1 MTIYDQML
9 AAYPQQTEK
18 QQHNARIEVAQ
29 QIVLAGLARSDFFS
43 KAAFYGGTCLRIF
56 HNLQRFSEDM
66 DFSLLQTDEAFTWE
80 TYFPYI
86 EQEFEALGRTV
97 TITKKDKRS
106 FGKVES
112 AFLKDNTEVVNLQFL
127 TEKSLKIKIE
137 VDTYPPLG
145 FATEQRLLFQ
155 PYPFY
160 TRCIVPSD
168 LFAGKIHA
176 LLFRQWKSRVKGR
189 DWYDFEWYI
198 RNNIP
203 LHFAHLQERVRQCN
217 DIELTKEQFIEML
230 RDKITNTNI
239 NDVRVDVE
247 PFLIGNLH
255 DLDIWSNEYFLQ
267 IAGMIRYENV
277 H

>member
-1 MTIYDQML
+1 ML

-18 QQHNARIEVAQ
+18 LQHNARIEVAQ
-29 QIVLAGLARSDFFS
+29 QIVVAGLARSDFFS

-56 HNLQRFSEDM
+56 HNLHRFSEDM
-66 DFSLLQTDEAFTWE
+66 DFSLLQTDETFAWE

-86 EQEFEALGRTV
+86 EREFEALGRIV

-112 AFLKDNTEVVNLQFL
+112 AFFKGNTEVVNLQFQ
-127 TEKSLKIKIE
+127 TEKSLKVKIE

-198 RNNIP
+198 RHNVP
-203 LHFAHLQERVRQCN
+203 LHFEHLQERVRQCN
-217 DIELTKEQFIEML
+217 DLEITKEQFTDML
-230 RDKITNTNI
+230 RDKITHTDI
-239 NDVRVDVE
+239 SDVRADVE
-247 PFLIGNLH
+247 PFLIGNPH

-267 IAGMIRYENV
+267 IANMIRFV
-277 H
+277 

>member
-66 DFSLLQTDEAFTWE
+66 DFSLLQTDEKFTWE

-86 EQEFEALGRTV
+86 EREFEALGRTV

-112 AFLKDNTEVVNLQFL
+112 AFLKDNTEVVNLHFQ

-145 FATEQRLLFQ
+145 FATEQRLLLQ

-160 TRCIVPSD
+160 SRCIGPSD
-168 LFAGKIHA
+168 LFAGKVHA

-198 RNNIP
+198 RNNVP
-203 LHFAHLQERVRQCN
+203 LHFEHLQERVRQCN
-217 DIELTKEQFIEML
+217 DIDLTKEQFVRIL
-230 RDKITNTNI
+230 HDKITHTDI
-239 NDVRVDVE
+239 NDVRTDVE
-247 PFLIGNLH
+247 PFLIGNPH
-255 DLDIWSNEYFLQ
+255 DLDIWSNDYFLQ
-267 IAGMIRYENV
+267 IAEMIRFE
-277 H
+277 

>member
-9 AAYPQQTEK
+9 AAYPQQTAQ

-66 DFSLLQTDEAFTWE
+66 DFSLMQADQTFAWE
-80 TYFPYI
+80 SYFPYI
-86 EQEFEALGRTV
+86 EREFEALGRTV
-97 TITKKDKRS
+97 KITKKDKRT

-112 AFLKDNTEVVNLQFL
+112 AFLKDNTEVVNLQFQ

-145 FATEQRLLFQ
+145 FATEQRLLFL

-168 LFAGKIHA
+168 LFAGKMHA

-198 RNNIP
+198 RNNVP
-203 LHFAHLQERVRQCN
+203 LHFEHLQERVRQCN
-217 DIELTKEQFIEML
+217 NIELTMEQFIEML
-230 RDKITNTNI
+230 RNKIANTDI
-239 NDVRVDVE
+239 SDVRADVE
-247 PFLIGNLH
+247 PFLIGNLNN
-255 DLDIWSNEYFLQ
+255 LDIWSNDYFLQ
-267 IAGMIRYENV
+267 IAGMIRFA
-277 H
+277 

>member
-1 MTIYDQML
+1 MSVYEQML
-9 AAYPQQTEK
+9 AAYPQQTAQ

-66 DFSLLQTDEAFTWE
+66 DFSLMQTDENFAWE

-86 EQEFEALGRTV
+86 EREFEALGRTV
-97 TITKKDKRS
+97 TITKKDKRT

-112 AFLKDNTEVVNLQFL
+112 AFLKDNTEVVNIEFQ

-145 FATEQRLLFQ
+145 FATEQCLLYQ

-160 TRCIVPSD
+160 TSCIVPSD
-168 LFAGKIHA
+168 LFAGKMHA

-189 DWYDFEWYI
+189 DWYDFEWYV
-198 RNNIP
+198 RFNVP

-217 DIELTKEQFIEML
+217 GIELTREQFVEML
-230 RDKITNTNI
+230 RDKITHTDI
-239 NDVRVDVE
+239 NDVRADVE

-255 DLDIWSNEYFLQ
+255 NLDIWSNEYFLR
-267 IAGMIRYENV
+267 IAEMIQFV
-277 H
+277 

>member
-1 MTIYDQML
+1 MTVYDQML
-9 AAYPQQTEK
+9 AAYPQQTAQ

-66 DFSLLQTDEAFTWE
+66 DFSLMQTDETFAWE

-86 EQEFEALGRTV
+86 EREFEALGRTV
-97 TITKKDKRS
+97 TITKKDRRT

-112 AFLKDNTEVVNLQFL
+112 AFLKDNTEVVNLQFQ

-168 LFAGKIHA
+168 LFAGKMHA

-198 RNNIP
+198 RNNVP
-203 LHFAHLQERVRQCN
+203 LHFEHLQERVRQCN
-217 DIELTKEQFIEML
+217 NIELTKDQFVEML
-230 RDKITNTNI
+230 RNKIANTDI
-239 NDVRVDVE
+239 NDVRADVE
-247 PFLIGNLH
+247 PFLIGNLNNP
-255 DLDIWSNEYFLQ
+255 DIWSNDYFLQ
-267 IAGMIRYENV
+267 IAEMIRFV
-277 H
+277 

>member
-1 MTIYDQML
+1 MTVYDQML
-9 AAYPQQTEK
+9 AAYPQQTAQ

-66 DFSLLQTDEAFTWE
+66 DFSLMQKDETFAWE

-86 EQEFEALGRTV
+86 EREFEALGRTV
-97 TITKKDKRS
+97 TITKKDRRT

-112 AFLKDNTEVVNLQFL
+112 AFLKDNTEVVNLQFQ

-168 LFAGKIHA
+168 LFAGKMHA

-198 RNNIP
+198 RNNVP
-203 LHFAHLQERVRQCN
+203 LHFEHLQERVRQCN
-217 DIELTKEQFIEML
+217 NIELTKDQFVEML
-230 RDKITNTNI
+230 RDKIANTDI
-239 NDVRVDVE
+239 NDVRADVE
-247 PFLIGNLH
+247 PFLIGNLNNP
-255 DLDIWSNEYFLQ
+255 DIWSNDYFLQ
-267 IAGMIRYENV
+267 IAEMIRFV
-277 H
+277 

>member
-66 DFSLLQTDEAFTWE
+66 DFSLLQTDETFAWE

-86 EQEFEALGRTV
+86 EREFEALGRIV

-112 AFLKDNTEVVNLQFL
+112 AFLKDNTEVVNLQFQ
-127 TEKSLKIKIE
+127 TEKSLKIKME

-145 FATEQRLLFQ
+145 FAAEQRLLVQ

-176 LLFRQWKSRVKGR
+176 LLFRQWKNRVKGR

-198 RNNIP
+198 RNNVP
-203 LHFAHLQERVRQCN
+203 LHFEHLQERVRQCN
-217 DIELTKEQFIEML
+217 DLEITKEQFTVML
-230 RDKITNTNI
+230 RDKITHTDI
-239 NDVRVDVE
+239 SDVRADVE
-247 PFLIGNLH
+247 PFLIGNPH

-267 IAGMIRYENV
+267 IADMIRYE
-277 H
+277 

>member
-9 AAYPQQTEK
+9 AAYPQQTAQ

-29 QIVLAGLARSDFFS
+29 QIVLAGLARSDFFG

-66 DFSLLQTDEAFTWE
+66 DFSLMQTDETFNWE

-86 EQEFEALGRTV
+86 EREFEALGRTV
-97 TITKKDKRS
+97 TITKKDKRT

-112 AFLKDNTEVVNLQFL
+112 AFLKDNTEVVNLQFQ

-137 VDTYPPLG
+137 VDTCPPLS

-160 TRCIVPSD
+160 TRCIMPSD
-168 LFAGKIHA
+168 LFAGKMHA

-198 RNNIP
+198 RNNVP
-203 LHFAHLQERVRQCN
+203 LHFEHLQERVRQCN
-217 DIELTKEQFIEML
+217 NIELTKEQFIEML
-230 RDKITNTNI
+230 HNKIANTDI
-239 NDVRVDVE
+239 NDVRADVE
-247 PFLIGNLH
+247 PFLIGNLNN
-255 DLDIWSNEYFLQ
+255 LDIWSNDYFGLL
-267 IAGMIRYENV
+267 AERVNFT
-277 H
+277 

>member
-29 QIVLAGLARSDFFS
+29 QIVLAGLARSDFFN
-43 KAAFYGGTCLRIF
+43 KAAFCGGTCLRIF

-66 DFSLLQTDEAFTWE
+66 DFSLLQMDEAFAWE

-86 EQEFEALGRTV
+86 EREFEALGRAV

-112 AFLKDNTEVVNLQFL
+112 AFLKDNTEVVNLQFQ

-145 FATEQRLLFQ
+145 FTTEQRLLFQ

-198 RNNIP
+198 RNNVP
-203 LHFAHLQERVRQCN
+203 LHFEHLQERVRQCN
-217 DIELTKEQFIEML
+217 NIDLTKEQFIEML
-230 RDKITNTNI
+230 RNKIVSTDI
-239 NDVRVDVE
+239 SDVRADVE
-247 PFLIGNLH
+247 PFLIGNPH
-255 DLDIWSNEYFLQ
+255 DLDIWSNDYFLQ
-267 IAGMIRYENV
+267 IANMIRFE
-277 H
+277 

>member
-29 QIVLAGLARSDFFS
+29 QIVLAGLARSDFFN

-66 DFSLLQTDEAFTWE
+66 DFSLLQMDEAFAWE

-86 EQEFEALGRTV
+86 EREFEALGRAV

-112 AFLKDNTEVVNLQFL
+112 AFLKDNTEVVNLQFQ

-145 FATEQRLLFQ
+145 FTTEQRLLFQ

-198 RNNIP
+198 RNNVP
-203 LHFAHLQERVRQCN
+203 LHFEHLQERVRQCN
-217 DIELTKEQFIEML
+217 DIDLTKEQFIEML
-230 RDKITNTNI
+230 RNKIVSTDI
-239 NDVRVDVE
+239 SDVRADVE
-247 PFLIGNLH
+247 PFLIGNPH
-255 DLDIWSNEYFLQ
+255 DLDIWSNDYFLQ
-267 IAGMIRYENV
+267 IANMIRFE
-277 H
+277 

>member
-1 MTIYDQML
+1 MTVYDQML
-9 AAYPQQTEK
+9 AAYPQQTAQ

-29 QIVLAGLARSDFFS
+29 QIVVAGLARSDFFS

-66 DFSLLQTDEAFTWE
+66 DFSLMQTHETFAWE

-86 EQEFEALGRTV
+86 EREFEALGRTV
-97 TITKKDKRS
+97 TITKKDKRT

-112 AFLKDNTEVVNLQFL
+112 AFLKDNTEVVNLQFQ

-168 LFAGKIHA
+168 LFAGKMHA

-198 RNNIP
+198 RNNVP
-203 LHFAHLQERVRQCN
+203 LHFEHLQERVRQCN
-217 DIELTKEQFIEML
+217 NIELTKDRFVEML
-230 RDKITNTNI
+230 RDKIANTDI
-239 NDVRVDVE
+239 NDVRADVE
-247 PFLIGNLH
+247 PFLIGNLNNP
-255 DLDIWSNEYFLQ
+255 DIWSNDYFLQ
-267 IAGMIRYENV
+267 IAEMIRFV
-277 H
+277 

>member
-66 DFSLLQTDEAFTWE
+66 DFSLLRTDETFAWE

-86 EQEFEALGRTV
+86 EREFEALGRIV

-112 AFLKDNTEVVNLQFL
+112 AFLKDNTEVVNLQFQ

-145 FATEQRLLFQ
+145 FAAEQRLLVQ

-198 RNNIP
+198 RNNVP
-203 LHFAHLQERVRQCN
+203 LHFEHLQERVRQCN
-217 DIELTKEQFIEML
+217 DLEITKEQFTDML
-230 RDKITNTNI
+230 RDKITHTDI
-239 NDVRVDVE
+239 SDVRADVE
-247 PFLIGNLH
+247 PFLIGNPH

-267 IAGMIRYENV
+267 IANMIRFE
-277 H
+277 

>member
-9 AAYPQQTEK
+9 AVYPQQTEK

-29 QIVLAGLARSDFFS
+29 QIVLAGLARSDFFN

-66 DFSLLQTDEAFTWE
+66 DFSLLQMDEAFAWE

-86 EQEFEALGRTV
+86 EREFEALGRAV

-112 AFLKDNTEVVNLQFL
+112 AFLKDNTEVVNLQFQ

-145 FATEQRLLFQ
+145 FTTEQRLLFQ

-198 RNNIP
+198 RNNVP
-203 LHFAHLQERVRQCN
+203 LHFEHLQERVRQCN
-217 DIELTKEQFIEML
+217 DIDLTKEQFIEML
-230 RDKITNTNI
+230 RNKIVSTDI
-239 NDVRVDVE
+239 SDVRADVE
-247 PFLIGNLH
+247 PFLIGNPH
-255 DLDIWSNEYFLQ
+255 DLDIWSNDYFLQ
-267 IAGMIRYENV
+267 IANMIRFE
-277 H
+277 

>member
-1 MTIYDQML
+1 MTVYDQML
-9 AAYPQQTEK
+9 AAYPQQTAQ
-18 QQHNARIEVAQ
+18 QQHNAHIEVAQ
-29 QIVLAGLARSDFFS
+29 QIVVAGLARSDFFS

-66 DFSLLQTDEAFTWE
+66 DFSLMQKDETFAWE

-86 EQEFEALGRTV
+86 EREFEALGRTV
-97 TITKKDKRS
+97 TITKKDKRT

-112 AFLKDNTEVVNLQFL
+112 AFLKDNTEVVNLLFQ

-168 LFAGKIHA
+168 LFAGKMHA

-198 RNNIP
+198 RNNVP
-203 LHFAHLQERVRQCN
+203 LHFEHLQERVRQCN
-217 DIELTKEQFIEML
+217 NIELTKDQFVEML
-230 RDKITNTNI
+230 RDKIANTDI
-239 NDVRVDVE
+239 NDVRADVE
-247 PFLIGNLH
+247 PFLIGNLNNP
-255 DLDIWSNEYFLQ
+255 DIWSNDYFLQ
-267 IAGMIRYENV
+267 IAEMIRFV
-277 H
+277 

>member
-1 MTIYDQML
+1 MTVYDQML
-9 AAYPQQTEK
+9 AAYPQQTAQ

-29 QIVLAGLARSDFFS
+29 QIVVAGLARSDFFS

-66 DFSLLQTDEAFTWE
+66 DFSLMQTDETFAWE

-86 EQEFEALGRTV
+86 EREFEALGRTV
-97 TITKKDKRS
+97 TITKKDKRT

-112 AFLKDNTEVVNLQFL
+112 AFLKDNTEVVNLQFQ

-168 LFAGKIHA
+168 LFAGKMHA

-198 RNNIP
+198 RNNVP
-203 LHFAHLQERVRQCN
+203 LHFEHLQERVRQCN
-217 DIELTKEQFIEML
+217 NIELTKDQFVEML
-230 RDKITNTNI
+230 RDKIANTDI
-239 NDVRVDVE
+239 NDVRADVE
-247 PFLIGNLH
+247 PFLIGNLNNP
-255 DLDIWSNEYFLQ
+255 DIWSNDYFLQ
-267 IAGMIRYENV
+267 IAEMIRFV
-277 H
+277 

>member
-1 MTIYDQML
+1 MSIYDQML
-9 AAYPQQTEK
+9 AAYPQQTA
-18 QQHNARIEVAQ
+18 QHQHNARIEVAQ

-66 DFSLLQTDEAFTWE
+66 DFSLMQTDETFAWE

-86 EQEFEALGRTV
+86 EREFEALGRTV
-97 TITKKDKRS
+97 TITKKDKRT

-112 AFLKDNTEVVNLQFL
+112 AFLKDNTEVVNLQFQ

-168 LFAGKIHA
+168 LFAGKMHA

-198 RNNIP
+198 RNNVP
-203 LHFAHLQERVRQCN
+203 LHFEHLQERVRQCN
-217 DIELTKEQFIEML
+217 DIELTKELFVEML
-230 RDKITNTNI
+230 RDKIAHTAI
-239 NDVRVDVE
+239 SDVRADVE
-247 PFLIGNLH
+247 PFLIGNLNNP
-255 DLDIWSNEYFLQ
+255 DIWSNDYFLQ
-267 IAGMIRYENV
+267 IAEMIRFV
-277 H
+277 

>member
-1 MTIYDQML
+1 MSIYDQML
-9 AAYPQQTEK
+9 AAYPQQTA
-18 QQHNARIEVAQ
+18 QHQHNARIEVAQ

-66 DFSLLQTDEAFTWE
+66 DFSLMQTDEAFAWE
-80 TYFPYI
+80 AYFPYI
-86 EQEFEALGRTV
+86 EREFEALGRTV
-97 TITKKDKRS
+97 TITKKDKRT

-112 AFLKDNTEVVNLQFL
+112 AFLKDNTEVVNLQFQ

-168 LFAGKIHA
+168 LFAGKMHA

-198 RNNIP
+198 RNNVP
-203 LHFAHLQERVRQCN
+203 LHFEHLQKRVRQCN
-217 DIELTKEQFIEML
+217 DIELTKELFVEML
-230 RDKITNTNI
+230 RDKIAHTAI
-239 NDVRVDVE
+239 SDVRADVE
-247 PFLIGNLH
+247 PFLIGNLNNP
-255 DLDIWSNEYFLQ
+255 DIWSNDYFLQ
-267 IAGMIRYENV
+267 IAEMIRFV
-277 H
+277 

>member
-9 AAYPQQTEK
+9 AAYPQQTEE

-29 QIVLAGLARSDFFS
+29 QIVLAGLARSDFFN

-66 DFSLLQTDEAFTWE
+66 DFSLLQMDEAFAWE

-86 EQEFEALGRTV
+86 EREFEALGRAV

-112 AFLKDNTEVVNLQFL
+112 AFLKDNTEVVNLQFQ
-127 TEKSLKIKIE
+127 TEQRLKIKIE

-145 FATEQRLLFQ
+145 FTTEQRLLFQ

-198 RNNIP
+198 RNNVP
-203 LHFAHLQERVRQCN
+203 LHFEHLQERVRQCN
-217 DIELTKEQFIEML
+217 DIDLTKEQFIEML
-230 RDKITNTNI
+230 RNKIVSTDI
-239 NDVRVDVE
+239 SDVRADVE
-247 PFLIGNLH
+247 PFLIGNPH
-255 DLDIWSNEYFLQ
+255 DLDIWSNDYFLQ
-267 IAGMIRYENV
+267 IANMIRFE
-277 H
+277 

>member
-43 KAAFYGGTCLRIF
+43 KVAFYGGTCLRIF

-66 DFSLLQTDEAFTWE
+66 DFSLLQTDEAFAWE

-86 EQEFEALGRTV
+86 EREFEALGRTV

-112 AFLKDNTEVVNLQFL
+112 AFLKDNTQVVNLQFQ

-145 FATEQRLLFQ
+145 FATEQRLLVQ

-198 RNNIP
+198 RNNVP
-203 LHFAHLQERVRQCN
+203 LHFEHLQERVRQCN
-217 DIELTKEQFIEML
+217 DLEITKEQFTDML
-230 RDKITNTNI
+230 RDKITHTNI
-239 NDVRVDVE
+239 SDVRADVE

-255 DLDIWSNEYFLQ
+255 DLDIWSNDYFLK
-267 IAGMIRYENV
+267 IAEMIRFE
-277 H
+277 

>member
-1 MTIYDQML
+1 MTVYDQML

-29 QIVLAGLARSDFFS
+29 QIVLAGLARSDFFN

-56 HNLQRFSEDM
+56 HNLQRFSEDI
-66 DFSLLQTDEAFTWE
+66 DFSLLQTDSSFSWE

-86 EQEFEALGRTV
+86 EQEFQALGRSV
-97 TITKKDKRS
+97 TITKKDKRT

-112 AFLKDNTEVVNLQFL
+112 AFLKDNTEVVNIQFQ

-155 PYPFY
+155 PYSFY
-160 TRCIVPSD
+160 TRCIALSD
-168 LFAGKIHA
+168 LFAGKMHA
-176 LLFRQWKSRVKGR
+176 LLFRQWKNRVKGR

-203 LHFAHLQERVRQCN
+203 LHFEHLQERVRQCN
-217 DIELTKEQFIEML
+217 EVELTKEQFLEML
-230 RDKITNTNI
+230 RAKIAATDI
-239 NDVRVDVE
+239 NDVRADVE
-247 PFLIGNLH
+247 PFLISNPH
-255 DLDIWSNEYFLQ
+255 NLDIWSNEYFGLL
-267 IAGMIRYENV
+267 ADRLTFV
-277 H
+277 A

>member
-1 MTIYDQML
+1 MSIYDQML
-9 AAYPQQTEK
+9 AAYPQHTAQ

-66 DFSLLQTDEAFTWE
+66 DFSLLQTDETFAWE

-86 EQEFEALGRTV
+86 EREFEALGRIV
-97 TITKKDKRS
+97 TITKKDKRT

-112 AFLKDNTEVVNLQFL
+112 AFLKDNTEVVNLQFQ

-145 FATEQRLLFQ
+145 FATEQLLLFQ

-168 LFAGKIHA
+168 LFAGKMHA
-176 LLFRQWKSRVKGR
+176 LLLRQWKSRVKGR

-198 RNNIP
+198 RNNVP
-203 LHFAHLQERVRQCN
+203 LHFEHLQERVRQCN
-217 DIELTKEQFIEML
+217 NIELTKEQFAEML
-230 RDKITNTNI
+230 RDKITTTDI
-239 NDVRVDVE
+239 NDVRADLE
-247 PFLIGNLH
+247 PFLIGNLNNP
-255 DLDIWSNEYFLQ
+255 DIWSNDYFMQ
-267 IAGMIRYENV
+267 IAQMIRFV
-277 H
+277 

>member
-9 AAYPQQTEK
+9 AAYPQQTVQ

-29 QIVLAGLARSDFFS
+29 QIVLSGLARSDFFS
-43 KAAFYGGTCLRIF
+43 KAAFYGGTCMRIF

-66 DFSLLQTDEAFTWE
+66 DFSLMNSDETFAWE

-86 EQEFEALGRTV
+86 EREFEALGRTV
-97 TITKKDKRS
+97 TITKKDKRT

-112 AFLKDNTEVVNLQFL
+112 AFLKDNTEVVNLQFQ

-145 FATEQRLLFQ
+145 FATEQRMLFQ

-168 LFAGKIHA
+168 LFAGKVHA

-198 RNNIP
+198 RNNVP
-203 LHFAHLQERVRQCN
+203 LHFEHLQERVRQCN
-217 DIELTKEQFIEML
+217 DIDMTKEMFVEML
-230 RDKITNTNI
+230 RDKISQTNI
-239 NDVRVDVE
+239 NDVRADVE

-255 DLDIWSNEYFLQ
+255 NLDIWSNDYFLQ
-267 IAGMIRYENV
+267 IAGMIRFT
-277 H
+277 